1 MESQFIGVGPY
12 RINLAN
18 IAYIASPGED
28 RIQIYFVGRE
38 QPLPLNDEEG
48 RTFALL
54 YKRYTESLTE
64 VGQAP
69 VAGG

>member
-38 QPLPLNDEEG
+38 QPLPLQDEEG
-48 RTFALL
+48 KVFIRE
-54 YKRYTESLTE
+54 YKRYMEGLGE
-64 VGQAP
+64 VGQGAL
-69 VAGG
+69 AGG